1 MNETTDAPSILAPLW
16 KRKWLILLVGLLVGA
31 GTYVYYKRQVHVYQ
45 GTTQLFL
52 GSGAEEQ
59 AQLNGGGTSRKKSL
73 ALNPTNQ
80 AALINSN
87 GIREAVHRRLRAMHG
102 NPTARVAL
110 HGKAHATA
118 KEKNDFITITAQA
131 RTNKA
136 VALLANTTAQ
146 TYISRQASSYRR
158 AVAGTI
164 ALTRR
169 QLRRIESLQEA
180 PANTTPSTKAG
191 TTTGTTG
198 TTTGT
203 TGTTTGTTTGKSTT
217 TTTPAKSPARVSP
230 STAVTLQ
237 EASLAAKINQLES
250 QLYVTNVKQLE
261 PAKAA
266 RAQLLKPKPRKNAI
280 FGFAI
285 GLVLASIVAYVL
297 SRFDRRLRSLAEMEA
312 VFRAPILSAL
322 PAVRR
327 PLVSSGGQ
335 SVPANALREPIR
347 RLHMGLKLGAA
358 NIAGGGPGMRPRS
371 ILFVSADPGD
381 GKSTIVANLSLV
393 QRDSGEGVA
402 VIEAD
407 FRRPVQA
414 RLLGVQSA
422 HGLADVL
429 EGRLPLQAAL
439 QHVGP
444 PLPPPGVE
452 PAPAGSV
459 GLATLVESPNRGSLS
474 VLLGDTTVANPPALL
489 SRPEMGELVRS
500 MADDFDSV
508 LVDAPVPLQVSDV
521 LPLLRMVDGIVI
533 VARVGHTSEASAQR
547 LVELL
552 ARTSS
557 APVLGVA
564 ANAVP
569 ASEMEKYGFSPA
581 SQRQRWLRTLTGR

>member
-87 GIREAVHRRLRAMHG
+87 GIREAVHRRLRAEHG

-169 QLRRIESLQEA
+169 QLRRIEALQEA
-180 PANTTPSTKAG
+180 PANTTPSTKNG

-203 TGTTTGTTTGKSTT
+203 TGTTTGKST

-250 QLYVTNVKQLE
+250 QLNVTNVKQLE

-297 SRFDRRLRSLAEMEA
+297 SRFDRRLRSLAEIEA
-312 VFRAPILSAL
+312 VFKAPILSAL

-335 SVPANALREPIR
+335 SVSANALREPIR

-358 NIAGGGPGMRPRS
+358 NIAGGGPGIRPRS

-414 RLLGVQSA
+414 RLLGVQAA
-422 HGLADVL
+422 HGLADVI
-429 EGRLPLQAAL
+429 EGRLPLEAAL

-444 PLPPPGVE
+444 PLPPGGVE
-452 PAPAGSV
+452 PTAAGSV

-569 ASEMEKYGFSPA
+569 ASEIEKYGFSPA

>member
-16 KRKWLILLVGLLVGA
+16 KRKWLILLVGLLVAA
-31 GTYVYYKRQVHVYQ
+31 GTYLYYKRQVHVYQ

-87 GIREAVHRRLRAMHG
+87 GIREAVHRRLRAEHG
-102 NPTARVAL
+102 NPTARLAL

-169 QLRRIESLQEA
+169 QLRRIEALQEA

-203 TGTTTGTTTGKSTT
+203 TTGKGTT

-250 QLYVTNVKQLE
+250 QLNVTNVKQLE

-297 SRFDRRLRSLAEMEA
+297 SRFDRRLRSLAEIEA
-312 VFRAPILSAL
+312 VFKAPILSAL
-322 PAVRR
+322 PSVRR

-335 SVPANALREPIR
+335 SVSANALREPIR

-358 NIAGGGPGMRPRS
+358 NVAGGGPGMRPRS

-429 EGRLPLQAAL
+429 EGRLPLEAAL

-444 PLPPPGVE
+444 PLPPGGVE
-452 PAPAGSV
+452 PTAAGSV
-459 GLATLVESPNRGSLS
+459 VLATLVESPNRGSLS
-474 VLLGDTTVANPPALL
+474 VLLGDTSVANPPALL
-489 SRPEMGELVRS
+489 SRPEMSELVRS

-508 LVDAPVPLQVSDV
+508 LVDAPVPLQ
-521 LPLLRMVDGIVI
+521 
-533 VARVGHTSEASAQR
+533 E
-547 LVELL
+547 
-552 ARTSS
+552 
-557 APVLGVA
+557 
-564 ANAVP
+564 
-569 ASEMEKYGFSPA
+569 
-581 SQRQRWLRTLTGR
+581 WWTGS

>member
-16 KRKWLILLVGLLVGA
+16 KRKWLILLVGVLVAA

-59 AQLNGGGTSRKKSL
+59 AQLSGSGTSRKKNL

-87 GIREAVHRRLRAMHG
+87 GIREAVHRRLRAEHG
-102 NPTARVAL
+102 NPTARLAL

-158 AVAGTI
+158 AVSSTI

-169 QLRRIESLQEA
+169 QLRRIEALQAA
-180 PANTTPSTKAG
+180 PANTTPSTKTG
-191 TTTGTTG
+191 TTTGTTSG
-198 TTTGT
+198 TS
-203 TGTTTGTTTGKSTT
+203 TGTTTGTTTGKST

-261 PAKAA
+261 PAKPA

-285 GLVLASIVAYVL
+285 GIVLASIVAYVL
-297 SRFDRRLRSLAEMEA
+297 SRFDRRLRSLAEIEA
-312 VFRAPILSAL
+312 VFKAPILSAL

-335 SVPANALREPIR
+335 SVSANALREPIR

-429 EGRLPLQAAL
+429 EGRLPLEAAL

-444 PLPPPGVE
+444 PLPPAGVE
-452 PAPAGSV
+452 PTAAGSV

-489 SRPEMGELVRS
+489 SRPEMSELVRS

-569 ASEMEKYGFSPA
+569 ASEIEKYGFSPA